1 MSIRGFA
8 FKAAAAVEEELIKAS
23 KNFTISPVVVT
34 HFTQTAARKFPT
46 RSSIRTLAIVQTV
59 SSSISLISTI
69 TVICMIARSHT
80 KLSSTFHRLLFGL
93 CISDLFSSL
102 GVTLSTIPIPSK
114 YNQSIWWNAQGTVE
128 TCTVQGFFIFVGL
141 RAAQFYN
148 CSLCIYYL
156 VVIKYNKKEEYI
168 RKYIEPWLHSVPI
181 FISLLFGIIIAAKD
195 SFNPGLTF
203 CGVGADPPGCISN
216 DALECT
222 RGRDAQTL
230 YLIFAAVPYVVLPF
244 IIVFTMGLMY
254 HTARQNE
261 KKMSGYG
268 IHTLRLRADTITV
281 DNKNV
286 DGGESEKNLSESRIS
301 KKFRELF
308 SFRFSESV
316 PSQSRL
322 SRSNKLNKQS
332 KMIVQRALAYSL
344 AYLFSYIVPLII
356 TIMRWRGD
364 TIGYR
369 ITLVSR
375 ILFPLQG
382 FFNFLVFI
390 FPRILGARKRN
401 ANLSLARAFLHA
413 LKSRGQRPRGTA
425 RNRSSQEN

>member
-1 MSIRGFA
+1 
-8 FKAAAAVEEELIKAS
+8 
-23 KNFTISPVVVT
+23 
-34 HFTQTAARKFPT
+34 
-46 RSSIRTLAIVQTV
+46 
-59 SSSISLISTI
+59 
-69 TVICMIARSHT
+69 MIARSHT

-102 GVTLSTIPIPSK
+102 GVSLSTIPIPSK

-230 YLIFAAVPYVVLPF
+230 YLIFAAVPYVVLPL

-254 HTARQNE
+254 HAARQNE
-261 KKMSGYG
+261 RKMSGYG
-268 IHTLRLRADTITV
+268 IHTLRLRADTTTTD
-281 DNKNV
+281 DNKNTEE
-286 DGGESEKNLSESRIS
+286 GQSEKNSSESSFS
-301 KKFRELF
+301 KKFKEMF
-308 SFRFSESV
+308 SFRFSQSD

-390 FPRILGARKRN
+390 FPRILNARKRN
-401 ANLSLARAFLHA
+401 VNLSWFRAFVHA
-413 LKSRGQRPRGTA
+413 LKSRGQRPRGA
-425 RNRSSQEN
+425 GRKNQSRKNSSSNKS

>member
-8 FKAAAAVEEELIKAS
+8 SKAAAAENELITAS
-23 KNFTISPVVVT
+23 KKFTISPAVVVT
-34 HFTQTAARKFPT
+34 RITQTARKFPT
-46 RSSIRTLAIVQTV
+46 RSSIKTLAIVQTV
-59 SSSISLISTI
+59 SSSISLIATI

-114 YNQSIWWNAQGTVE
+114 YNQSIWWNAQGTIE
-128 TCTVQGFFIFVGL
+128 TCTTQGLFIFVGL
-141 RAAQFYN
+141 RAEQFYN
-148 CSLCIYYL
+148 CSLCLYYL
-156 VVIKYNKKEEYI
+156 FVIKYNKKEDYI
-168 RKYIEPWLHSVPI
+168 RKYVEPWLHSVPI
-181 FISLLFGIIIAAKD
+181 FLSLLFGIIIAAKD

-222 RGRDAQTL
+222 RGRDAQTM
-230 YLIFAAVPYVVLPF
+230 YKIFAAVPYVVLPF

-254 HTARQNE
+254 HAARQNE
-261 KKMSGYG
+261 RKMSGYG
-268 IHTLRLRADTITV
+268 IHTLRLRADTNTD
-281 DNKNV
+281 DNNNA

-301 KKFRELF
+301 KRFKEIF
-308 SFRFSESV
+308 SFRFSQST

-356 TIMRWRGD
+356 SIMKWRGE
-364 TIGYR
+364 TVGYG

-390 FPRILGARKRN
+390 FPRILNARKRN
-401 ANLSLARAFLHA
+401 ANLSWSRAFVHA

-425 RNRSSQEN
+425 RNRLSQQN